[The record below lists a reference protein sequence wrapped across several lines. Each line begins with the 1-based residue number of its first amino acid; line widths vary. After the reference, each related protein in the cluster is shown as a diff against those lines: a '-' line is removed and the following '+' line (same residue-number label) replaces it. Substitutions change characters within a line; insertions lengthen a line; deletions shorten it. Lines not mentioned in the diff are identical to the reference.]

1 MLAAETMRRGMLARM
16 RRSRLLRWRHRAPI
30 AQELVLAPP
39 DLRPVDPSFADELAS
54 GSMGLAGLTVD
65 LRGASPFALAAPSA
79 GWARELNGFGWL
91 RHFAAA
97 RTPENEALAQRLV
110 GEWLAGARRHRP
122 HAWAPDVVGRRMIS
136 WLSHAALLLDGADRR
151 RYSAIM
157 LSLEDQAGYLSASWR
172 DAPDGCPRLVALIGL
187 VQACLCIS
195 GHERRLGVAEKHLV
209 RELQRQILAD
219 GGHASRNP
227 KALVALLLDMLPLRQ
242 CFGARG
248 FKPDAAL
255 VAAIDRMLPMLRRL
269 RMGDG
274 QLARFNGMDASER
287 EALAMVLAYEREAC
301 EAAAPVS
308 PSGYVRLE
316 RGATTVVV
324 DAGTPPPL
332 ALAGQA
338 CAGCLSFELS
348 TGPELLLVNGGMPGP
363 AHEQASARARATAS
377 HNTLVVG
384 GESSARLVRG
394 AGLQRQI
401 GAAPIRHPD
410 RVGCEVREV
419 DGGVLLRARHDGYA
433 DRFGLIHIRR
443 LMLHACGAC
452 LEGEDALRGASG
464 EQRFAW
470 DVPVAVHFHLHP
482 QAGARYGADG
492 TAELI
497 LRSGERWRLS
507 AAGASISIEES
518 THFADVVGPLQAQQV
533 VLRAACYGAARVRW
547 RLERVASPKAP
558 AR

>member
-1 MLAAETMRRGMLARM
+1 
-16 RRSRLLRWRHRAPI
+16 
-30 AQELVLAPP
+30 
-39 DLRPVDPSFADELAS
+39 
-54 GSMGLAGLTVD
+54 
-65 LRGASPFALAAPSA
+65 
-79 GWARELNGFGWL
+79 
-91 RHFAAA
+91 
-97 RTPENEALAQRLV
+97 
-110 GEWLAGARRHRP
+110 
-122 HAWAPDVVGRRMIS
+122 
-136 WLSHAALLLDGADRR
+136 
-151 RYSAIM
+151 
-157 LSLEDQAGYLSASWR
+157 
-172 DAPDGCPRLVALIGL
+172 
-187 VQACLCIS
+187 
-195 GHERRLGVAEKHLV
+195 
-209 RELQRQILAD
+209 
-219 GGHASRNP
+219 
-227 KALVALLLDMLPLRQ
+227 
-242 CFGARG
+242 
-248 FKPDAAL
+248 
-255 VAAIDRMLPMLRRL
+255 
-269 RMGDG
+269 
-274 QLARFNGMDASER
+274 
-287 EALAMVLAYEREAC
+287 
-301 EAAAPVS
+301 
-308 PSGYVRLE
+308 
-316 RGATTVVV
+316 
-324 DAGTPPPL
+324 
-332 ALAGQA
+332 
-338 CAGCLSFELS
+338 
-348 TGPELLLVNGGMPGP
+348 LLVNGGMPGP

-547 RLERVASPKAP
+547 RLERIASPKAP